1 MSSGGGGDDAGDGGR
16 AEWQRI
22 YDRVGALAAGR
33 ARLEARNRIQHEFW
47 DARLHQAELSR
58 SRWEVACRELLP
70 SDDPKLAELLES
82 DLEDSRTCEAL
93 LDTENSELLVQLRED
108 GACVELNEN
117 TADHEHTSGDLISE
131 VRKLKRTYATICWN
145 KDKEATEAVQK
156 LQQKIEELQVA
167 ACKKDDEIGILQAE
181 ASACINKLMLLKG
194 KLDEMRSLD
203 KDIDIQKLKVGQHET
218 LESKFASL
226 PNSKEAGNIVDIIQ
240 KNADHGAITAE
251 LRKLKQ
257 AYETLS
263 SNKDKEISKL
273 LEMKDF
279 LLNQLMRMDKDNAEL
294 LQKKEVE
301 AAQANEAAQK
311 LQQNVEELQ
320 VSVRYKDD
328 EIGRLRAEAGP
339 LKIKEVE
346 VAQANEAAQK
356 LQQNVEELQVSVR
369 YKDDEIGRLRAEA
382 GPLKMKEVEVAQA
395 NKAAQKL
402 QQNVEELQA
411 AVRNKDDEIGK
422 LRAEV
427 EYLQQNVEELQVAV
441 RNKDN
446 KIGRLQAEVR
456 ILNIK
461 QVEPAQKLQQNVDV
475 LQIEVRNKDDENCRL
490 PAEAANAEKKV
501 PALEVTHST
510 EPKTAEA
517 SASTKALAVV
527 VAASASPP
535 VTSSK
540 PGAGIDIDLTPPRL
554 VGDRE
559 ASPPFPPG
567 FGPVARFKDT
577 TTTAP
582 TATLAVVVAKED
594 GNPDQSIA
602 GTTDDAGGLDIDTAP
617 MPPAATTTKTKSS
630 MLKGK
635 PRPKEQS
642 KADKEGTELDS
653 ILGKRMERNRPESNV
668 GLGENEEMNR
678 DMYKKMRGSVSGE
691 AESNIG
697 VLGGKEATGIGATGE
712 LMGAKDD
719 AHQEE

>member
-1 MSSGGGGDDAGDGGR
+1 M
-16 AEWQRI
+16 
-22 YDRVGALAAGR
+22 V
-33 ARLEARNRIQHEFW
+33 
-47 DARLHQAELSR
+47 
-58 SRWEVACRELLP
+58 
-70 SDDPKLAELLES
+70 
-82 DLEDSRTCEAL
+82 
-93 LDTENSELLVQLRED
+93 
-108 GACVELNEN
+108 
-117 TADHEHTSGDLISE
+117 
-131 VRKLKRTYATICWN
+131 
-145 KDKEATEAVQK
+145 
-156 LQQKIEELQVA
+156 
-167 ACKKDDEIGILQAE
+167 
-181 ASACINKLMLLKG
+181 LKG

-203 KDIDIQKLKVGQHET
+203 KDIDIQKLKVGLHET
-218 LESKFASL
+218 LERKIASL
-226 PNSKEAGNIVDIIQ
+226 PNIQSKEAGNIVDIIQ
-240 KNADHGAITAE
+240 NNADHGAITRDLRAE

-273 LEMKDF
+273 LEMKNF

-294 LQKKEVE
+294 LQKKEVD
-301 AAQANEAAQK
+301 AAQK
-311 LQQNVEELQ
+311 LQQKVEELQ

-346 VAQANEAAQK
+346 AAQASEAVQT
-356 LQQNVEELQVSVR
+356 LQQNVEV
-369 YKDDEIGRLRAEA
+369 
-382 GPLKMKEVEVAQA
+382 
-395 NKAAQKL
+395 
-402 QQNVEELQA
+402 LQA

-427 EYLQQNVEELQVAV
+427 GCLQQNVEELQVAV

-490 PAEAANAEKKV
+490 PGEAANAEKKV
-501 PALEVTHST
+501 PALEVPHCT

-527 VAASASPP
+527 VDASASPP
-535 VTSSK
+535 GASSK
-540 PGAGIDIDLTPPRL
+540 PGAGIDNDLTPPWL
-554 VGDRE
+554 VDDRE
-559 ASPPFPPG
+559 ANPPFPPG

-582 TATLAVVVAKED
+582 TATLVVVVAKED

-602 GTTDDAGGLDIDTAP
+602 GTTDAAGGLDIDTAP
-617 MPPAATTTKTKSS
+617 LPPVATTKTKSS

-635 PRPKEQS
+635 PRPKVQS
-642 KADKEGTELDS
+642 KADDKEGTELDS

-668 GLGENEEMNR
+668 GLGENKEVNR
-678 DMYKKMRGSVSGE
+678 DMDKKMRGSVSGE
-691 AESNIG
+691 AECNIG
-697 VLGGKEATGIGATGE
+697 VLGRKEATSIGATGE
-712 LMGAKDD
+712 LTGAKDD
-719 AHQEE
+719 ARQEE

>member
-1 MSSGGGGDDAGDGGR
+1 MSCGRGSAAAGDGGR

-22 YDRVGALAAGR
+22 YDWVEALAASR
-33 ARLEARNRIQHEFW
+33 ARLEARNRTQHEFW
-47 DARLHQAELSR
+47 GARDKINQSRLHQAELSR
-58 SRWEVACRELLP
+58 SRWEAACRELLP
-70 SDDPKLAELLES
+70 SDDPKLAELLQS
-82 DLEDSRTCEAL
+82 DLEDSRSCEAL
-93 LDTENSELLVQLRED
+93 LDTENSELLVQLKED
-108 GACVELNEN
+108 GTCVELNEN
-117 TADHEHTSGDLISE
+117 TADHEHSSGDLISE
-131 VRKLKRTYATICWN
+131 LRKLKRTYETICWN

-356 LQQNVEELQVSVR
+356 LQQNVEELQVSV
-369 YKDDEIGRLRAEA
+369 
-382 GPLKMKEVEVAQA
+382 
-395 NKAAQKL
+395 
-402 QQNVEELQA
+402 
-411 AVRNKDDEIGK
+411 
-422 LRAEV
+422 
-427 EYLQQNVEELQVAV
+427 
-441 RNKDN
+441 
-446 KIGRLQAEVR
+446 
-456 ILNIK
+456 
-461 QVEPAQKLQQNVDV
+461 
-475 LQIEVRNKDDENCRL
+475 
-490 PAEAANAEKKV
+490 
-501 PALEVTHST
+501 
-510 EPKTAEA
+510 
-517 SASTKALAVV
+517 
-527 VAASASPP
+527 
-535 VTSSK
+535 
-540 PGAGIDIDLTPPRL
+540 
-554 VGDRE
+554 
-559 ASPPFPPG
+559 
-567 FGPVARFKDT
+567 
-577 TTTAP
+577 
-582 TATLAVVVAKED
+582 
-594 GNPDQSIA
+594 
-602 GTTDDAGGLDIDTAP
+602 
-617 MPPAATTTKTKSS
+617 
-630 MLKGK
+630 
-635 PRPKEQS
+635 
-642 KADKEGTELDS
+642 
-653 ILGKRMERNRPESNV
+653 
-668 GLGENEEMNR
+668 
-678 DMYKKMRGSVSGE
+678 
-691 AESNIG
+691 
-697 VLGGKEATGIGATGE
+697 
-712 LMGAKDD
+712 
-719 AHQEE
+719 

>member
-1 MSSGGGGDDAGDGGR
+1 MAYVLIPEGG
-16 AEWQRI
+16 AEQK
-22 YDRVGALAAGR
+22 
-33 ARLEARNRIQHEFW
+33 
-47 DARLHQAELSR
+47 QA
-58 SRWEVACRELLP
+58 
-70 SDDPKLAELLES
+70 
-82 DLEDSRTCEAL
+82 
-93 LDTENSELLVQLRED
+93 QLKED
-108 GACVELNEN
+108 GNCVELNEN

-131 VRKLKRTYATICWN
+131 LRKLKRTYETICWN

-181 ASACINKLMLLKG
+181 ASACINKLVVLKG

-218 LESKFASL
+218 LERKIASL
-226 PNSKEAGNIVDIIQ
+226 PNYLLSDLPYHTQSVENVDQIQSKEAGNVVGIIQ
-240 KNADHGAITAE
+240 KNADHGAITGELRAE

-311 LQQNVEELQ
+311 LQQNVEELE

-346 VAQANEAAQK
+346 AAQANEAAQK
-356 LQQNVEELQVSVR
+356 LQQNVEELQGIVR

-382 GPLKMKEVEVAQA
+382 GPLKIKEVEAEA
-395 NKAAQKL
+395 KKAVQTL
-402 QQNVEELQA
+402 QQNVEELQV

-427 EYLQQNVEELQVAV
+427 GHL
-441 RNKDN
+441 K
-446 KIGRLQAEVR
+446 
-456 ILNIK
+456 IK
-461 QVEPAQKLQQNVDV
+461 QVEAAQKLQQNVDV
-475 LQIEVRNKDDENCRL
+475 LQIEVRNKNDENCRL

-535 VTSSK
+535 GASSK
-540 PGAGIDIDLTPPRL
+540 PGAGINIDLTPPRL
-554 VGDRE
+554 VDDRE

-567 FGPVARFKDT
+567 FGPPARFKDT

-582 TATLAVVVAKED
+582 TATFAVVVAKGD

-602 GTTDDAGGLDIDTAP
+602 GTTDAAGGLDIDNAP
-617 MPPAATTTKTKSS
+617 LPPASTTTKTKSS

-635 PRPKEQS
+635 PRPKVQS
-642 KADKEGTELDS
+642 NADKEGAELDS

-668 GLGENEEMNR
+668 GLGENKEMNR

-697 VLGGKEATGIGATGE
+697 VLGRKEATGIGATGN
-712 LMGAKDD
+712 
-719 AHQEE
+719 

>member
-1 MSSGGGGDDAGDGGR
+1 MFSSR
-16 AEWQRI
+16 K
-22 YDRVGALAAGR
+22 
-33 ARLEARNRIQHEFW
+33 
-47 DARLHQAELSR
+47 AELSR
-58 SRWEVACRELLP
+58 SRWEAACRELLP

-93 LDTENSELLVQLRED
+93 LDTENSELLAQLKED
-108 GACVELNEN
+108 GNCVELNEN

-131 VRKLKRTYATICWN
+131 LRKLKRTYETICWN

-181 ASACINKLMLLKG
+181 ASACINKLVVLKG

-218 LESKFASL
+218 LERKIASL
-226 PNSKEAGNIVDIIQ
+226 PNIQSKEAGNVVGIIQ
-240 KNADHGAITAE
+240 KNADHGAITGELRAE

-311 LQQNVEELQ
+311 LQQNVEELE

-346 VAQANEAAQK
+346 AAQANEAAQK
-356 LQQNVEELQVSVR
+356 LQQNVEELQGIVR

-382 GPLKMKEVEVAQA
+382 GPLKIKEVEAEA
-395 NKAAQKL
+395 KKAVQTL
-402 QQNVEELQA
+402 QQNVEELQV

-427 EYLQQNVEELQVAV
+427 GHL
-441 RNKDN
+441 K
-446 KIGRLQAEVR
+446 
-456 ILNIK
+456 IK
-461 QVEPAQKLQQNVDV
+461 QVEAAQKLQQNVDV
-475 LQIEVRNKDDENCRL
+475 LQIEVRNKNDENCRL

-501 PALEVTHST
+501 PALEGKLLEMHSLVK
-510 EPKTAEA
+510 EKNDEIQKLKNWQPESLKCKCV
-517 SASTKALAVV
+517 SSIAVV
-527 VAASASPP
+527 SISFQV
-535 VTSSK
+535 
-540 PGAGIDIDLTPPRL
+540 
-554 VGDRE
+554 
-559 ASPPFPPG
+559 
-567 FGPVARFKDT
+567 FGM
-577 TTTAP
+577 
-582 TATLAVVVAKED
+582 L
-594 GNPDQSIA
+594 
-602 GTTDDAGGLDIDTAP
+602 
-617 MPPAATTTKTKSS
+617 
-630 MLKGK
+630 MLK
-635 PRPKEQS
+635 S
-642 KADKEGTELDS
+642 DFFS
-653 ILGKRMERNRPESNV
+653 ILYV
-668 GLGENEEMNR
+668 
-678 DMYKKMRGSVSGE
+678 
-691 AESNIG
+691 
-697 VLGGKEATGIGATGE
+697 
-712 LMGAKDD
+712 
-719 AHQEE
+719 

>member
-1 MSSGGGGDDAGDGGR
+1 MALRSASRRRCCHPERRKCDAESDRIDVALIATGAGADTIICRGADWERRRRHLMLLLMS
-16 AEWQRI
+16 
-22 YDRVGALAAGR
+22 L
-33 ARLEARNRIQHEFW
+33 
-47 DARLHQAELSR
+47 
-58 SRWEVACRELLP
+58 LLP
-70 SDDPKLAELLES
+70 SLSNAELLES

-226 PNSKEAGNIVDIIQ
+226 PNIQSKEAGNIVDIIQ

-501 PALEVTHST
+501 PALEGKLLEMHSLVK
-510 EPKTAEA
+510 EKNDEIQKLKNWQPESLKCKCV
-517 SASTKALAVV
+517 SSIAVV
-527 VAASASPP
+527 SISFQV
-535 VTSSK
+535 
-540 PGAGIDIDLTPPRL
+540 
-554 VGDRE
+554 
-559 ASPPFPPG
+559 
-567 FGPVARFKDT
+567 FGM
-577 TTTAP
+577 
-582 TATLAVVVAKED
+582 L
-594 GNPDQSIA
+594 
-602 GTTDDAGGLDIDTAP
+602 
-617 MPPAATTTKTKSS
+617 
-630 MLKGK
+630 MLK
-635 PRPKEQS
+635 S
-642 KADKEGTELDS
+642 DFFS
-653 ILGKRMERNRPESNV
+653 IL
-668 GLGENEEMNR
+668 
-678 DMYKKMRGSVSGE
+678 Y
-691 AESNIG
+691 I
-697 VLGGKEATGIGATGE
+697 
-712 LMGAKDD
+712 
-719 AHQEE
+719 

>member
-1 MSSGGGGDDAGDGGR
+1 MSCGCGGGVAAGDGGL

-22 YDRVGALAAGR
+22 YDRVEALAAGR
-33 ARLEARNRIQHEFW
+33 ARLEARNRTQHEFW
-47 DARLHQAELSR
+47 DARDKINQSRLHQAELSR
-58 SRWEVACRELLP
+58 SRWEAACRELLP

-93 LDTENSELLVQLRED
+93 LDTENSELLAQLKED
-108 GACVELNEN
+108 GNCVELNEN

-131 VRKLKRTYATICWN
+131 LRKLKRTYETICWN

-181 ASACINKLMLLKG
+181 ASACINKLVVLKG

-218 LESKFASL
+218 LERKIASL
-226 PNSKEAGNIVDIIQ
+226 PNIQSKEAGNVVGIIQ
-240 KNADHGAITAE
+240 KNADHGAITGELRAE

-311 LQQNVEELQ
+311 LQQNVEELE

-346 VAQANEAAQK
+346 AAQANEAAQK
-356 LQQNVEELQVSVR
+356 LQQNVEELQGIVR

-382 GPLKMKEVEVAQA
+382 GPLKIKEVEAEA
-395 NKAAQKL
+395 KKAVQTL
-402 QQNVEELQA
+402 QQNVEELQV

-427 EYLQQNVEELQVAV
+427 GHL
-441 RNKDN
+441 K
-446 KIGRLQAEVR
+446 
-456 ILNIK
+456 IK
-461 QVEPAQKLQQNVDV
+461 QVEAAQKLQQNVDV
-475 LQIEVRNKDDENCRL
+475 LQIEVRNKNDENCRL

-501 PALEVTHST
+501 PALEGKLLEMHSLVK
-510 EPKTAEA
+510 EKNDEIQKLKNWQPESLKCKCV
-517 SASTKALAVV
+517 SSIAVV
-527 VAASASPP
+527 SISFQV
-535 VTSSK
+535 
-540 PGAGIDIDLTPPRL
+540 
-554 VGDRE
+554 
-559 ASPPFPPG
+559 
-567 FGPVARFKDT
+567 FGM
-577 TTTAP
+577 
-582 TATLAVVVAKED
+582 L
-594 GNPDQSIA
+594 
-602 GTTDDAGGLDIDTAP
+602 
-617 MPPAATTTKTKSS
+617 
-630 MLKGK
+630 MLK
-635 PRPKEQS
+635 S
-642 KADKEGTELDS
+642 DFFS
-653 ILGKRMERNRPESNV
+653 ILYV
-668 GLGENEEMNR
+668 
-678 DMYKKMRGSVSGE
+678 
-691 AESNIG
+691 
-697 VLGGKEATGIGATGE
+697 
-712 LMGAKDD
+712 
-719 AHQEE
+719 

>member
-1 MSSGGGGDDAGDGGR
+1 MSCGCGGGVAAGDGGL

-22 YDRVGALAAGR
+22 YDRVEALAAGR
-33 ARLEARNRIQHEFW
+33 ARLEARNRTQHEFW
-47 DARLHQAELSR
+47 DARDKINQSRLHQAELSR
-58 SRWEVACRELLP
+58 SRWEAACRELLP

-93 LDTENSELLVQLRED
+93 LDTENSELLAQLKED
-108 GACVELNEN
+108 GNCVELNEN

-131 VRKLKRTYATICWN
+131 LRKLKRTYETICWN

-181 ASACINKLMLLKG
+181 ASACINKLVVLKG

-218 LESKFASL
+218 LERKIASL
-226 PNSKEAGNIVDIIQ
+226 PNIQSKEAGNVVGIIQ
-240 KNADHGAITAE
+240 KNADHGAITGELRAE

-311 LQQNVEELQ
+311 LQQNVEELE

-346 VAQANEAAQK
+346 AAQANEAAQK
-356 LQQNVEELQVSVR
+356 LQQNVEELQGIVR

-382 GPLKMKEVEVAQA
+382 GPLKIKEVEAEA
-395 NKAAQKL
+395 KKAVQTL
-402 QQNVEELQA
+402 QQNVEELQV

-427 EYLQQNVEELQVAV
+427 GHL
-441 RNKDN
+441 K
-446 KIGRLQAEVR
+446 
-456 ILNIK
+456 IK
-461 QVEPAQKLQQNVDV
+461 QVEAAQKLQQNVDV
-475 LQIEVRNKDDENCRL
+475 LQIEVRNKNDENCRL

-535 VTSSK
+535 GASSK
-540 PGAGIDIDLTPPRL
+540 PGAGINIDLTPPRL
-554 VGDRE
+554 VDDRE

-567 FGPVARFKDT
+567 FGPPARFKDT

-582 TATLAVVVAKED
+582 TATFAVVVAKGD

-602 GTTDDAGGLDIDTAP
+602 GTTDAAGGLDIDNAP
-617 MPPAATTTKTKSS
+617 LPPASTTTKTKSS

-635 PRPKEQS
+635 PRPKVQS
-642 KADKEGTELDS
+642 NADKEGAELDS

-668 GLGENEEMNR
+668 GLGENKEMNR

-697 VLGGKEATGIGATGE
+697 VLGRKEATGIGATGN
-712 LMGAKDD
+712 
-719 AHQEE
+719 

>member
-226 PNSKEAGNIVDIIQ
+226 PN
-240 KNADHGAITAE
+240 
-251 LRKLKQ
+251 
-257 AYETLS
+257 
-263 SNKDKEISKL
+263 
-273 LEMKDF
+273 
-279 LLNQLMRMDKDNAEL
+279 
-294 LQKKEVE
+294 
-301 AAQANEAAQK
+301 
-311 LQQNVEELQ
+311 
-320 VSVRYKDD
+320 
-328 EIGRLRAEAGP
+328 
-339 LKIKEVE
+339 
-346 VAQANEAAQK
+346 
-356 LQQNVEELQVSVR
+356 NVEELQVSVR